1 MATLYGVNKTK
12 IDAMKPSD
20 ILDAG
25 STGGKVR
32 TFIDT
37 YVGLGTE
44 SAADVIEMGPK
55 LPVGAR
61 IVNLAFQQVSC
72 GGTPDVGDYEDTD
85 RYIDEATDN
94 AIETLGLTA
103 VRGLGYEVDMTT
115 AATPDNQII
124 VTLDAAVTLAGV
136 MTLVV
141 SYVVE

>member
-1 MATLYGVNKTK
+1 MATLYGVNATK
-12 IDAMKPSD
+12 INAMKPSD

-25 STGGKVR
+25 TAGGKVR
-32 TFIDT
+32 CFYDT

-44 SAADVIEMGPK
+44 SSADVIEMGPE

-61 IVNLAFQQVSC
+61 VLYVAISQDTC

-94 AIETLGLTA
+94 ATLDTTDTKTGI
-103 VRGLGYEVDMTT
+103 GYQVDMTT
-115 AATPDNQII
+115 ASTPDNQII

-136 MTLVV
+136 IKVV
-141 SYVVE
+141 CLYTVE

>member
-25 STGGKVR
+25 TCGGKVR
-32 TFIDT
+32 CFIDT

-44 SAADVIEMGPK
+44 SSGDVIEMGPE
-55 LPVGAR
+55 LPEGAR
-61 IVNLAFQQVSC
+61 ILDVKVELAAV

-85 RYIDEATDN
+85 RYIDEAADN
-94 AIETLGLTA
+94 AVTMTNDTITGLN
-103 VRGLGYEVDMTT
+103 YEVDMTT
-115 AATPDNQII
+115 ASTPDNQII

-136 MTLVV
+136 ITLVV
-141 SYVVE
+141 MYVVE